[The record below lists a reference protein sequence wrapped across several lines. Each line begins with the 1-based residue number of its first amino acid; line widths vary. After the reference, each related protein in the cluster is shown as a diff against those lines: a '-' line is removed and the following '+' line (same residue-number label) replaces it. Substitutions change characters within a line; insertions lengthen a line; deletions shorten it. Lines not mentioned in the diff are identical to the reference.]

1 MDGLVL
7 LAVVSLLAVLALA
20 AGAAVATLA
29 VLAVRRLVRQLTA
42 AATVRGRALT
52 VGPRGEVARA
62 QLALRRE
69 VAAAGRAVDVARAR
83 GWALGDCPSLVARL
97 RAAAAEVD
105 AALDVAVGARE
116 APGMHRGAD
125 RGMPASSHPGAAF
138 GTSRPRRDAVAGLLA
153 QARSLTL
160 AAGDLRAALV
170 EQHRA
175 VEARTV
181 ESVLADCAT
190 ETRALRGR

>member
-1 MDGLVL
+1 MDGVVL

-105 AALDVAVGARE
+105 AALDVAVGTRE
-116 APGMHRGAD
+116 APAGD
-125 RGMPASSHPGAAF
+125 RGMPASTHPGAAF
-138 GTSRPRRDAVAGLLA
+138 GTARPRRDAVAGLLA

-190 ETRALRGR
+190 ETRVLRGR